1 MDGSLPSFE
10 ERSAYI
16 QATHDLEDQLIE
28 LAGHLN
34 AGTYRFLTLIA
45 EFDRRSGWNCGA
57 TQDCAHWL
65 NWKCGIN
72 LGAAREKVRTA
83 KALAKLPLVSA
94 AMERGQV
101 SYSKVRA
108 ITRVATPEN
117 EHYLLEIALHGTA
130 HHVETL
136 VRAYRRATEAEELSR
151 EHQQQMNRYVRYG
164 WDDDGSFIM
173 KARLPAEAGA
183 LILKAMELGIPETS
197 SPTIPDPRTYREG
210 HIPPETIDRPSM
222 AHKRADALAVIFESF
237 MAHGAE
243 PMRGGERHQ
252 IVVHVSAETL
262 KAGGGCCEIAD
273 GPAMAAETARRLA
286 CDASVVA
293 IVENEQG
300 EPLSVGRKTR
310 SIPPA
315 LQRALNSRDQGC
327 RFPGCTHKKYTD
339 AHHIHH
345 WAHGGETKMSNLV
358 TLCRFHHR
366 KVHEGEVVVQVLD
379 DGAIRFVQPDGK
391 CFESVS
397 MNATRPLGDWGQLP
411 AVHERAGIHIDVATA
426 ATRWDGGAMD
436 YGMAMDSLMSLRGP
450 ISTGVAS
457 VGPSDAAQVTHGGLE
472 IWSLQSTETFDPN
485 S

>member
-10 ERSAYI
+10 ERGAYI
-16 QATHDLEDQLIE
+16 QSTYDLENQILE

-34 AGTYRFLTLIA
+34 AGNYRFLTLIA
-45 EFDRRSGWNCGA
+45 EFDHRSGWNCGA

-65 NWKCGIN
+65 NWKCGID

-83 KALAKLPLVSA
+83 RALEKLPQVSA
-94 AMERGQV
+94 AMERGEV

-117 EHYLLEIALHGTA
+117 ELYFLQIALHGTA

-151 EHQQQMNRYVRYG
+151 EHQQQMNRGVNYQWY
-164 WDDDGSFIM
+164 DDGSLIL
-173 KARLPAEAGA
+173 KVRLPADVGA
-183 LILKAMELGIPETS
+183 LVLKALELAIPETS
-197 SPTIPDPRTYREG
+197 SPVPPDPRTYTDG
-210 HIPPETIDRPSM
+210 FIPSDSIDRPSPS
-222 AHKRADALAVIFESF
+222 HKRADALAVIFESF
-237 MAHGAE
+237 LAHGAE
-243 PMRGGERHQ
+243 AMRGGDRHQ

-262 KAGGGCCEIAD
+262 KAGGGCCEIED
-273 GPAMAAETARRLA
+273 GPAIAAETARRLA

-293 IVENEQG
+293 IVENEKG

-327 RFPGCTHKKYTD
+327 RVPGCTHKKYTD
-339 AHHIHH
+339 AHHIQH

-366 KVHEGEVVVQVLD
+366 KVHEGEVVVQILD
-379 DGAIRFVQPDGK
+379 DGAIRFAQPNGECLD
-391 CFESVS
+391 SVPP
-397 MNATRPLGDWGQLP
+397 NYTHQIG
-411 AVHERAGIHIDVATA
+411 RAHV
-426 ATRWDGGAMD
+426 
-436 YGMAMDSLMSLRGP
+436 
-450 ISTGVAS
+450 
-457 VGPSDAAQVTHGGLE
+457 
-472 IWSLQSTETFDPN
+472 
-485 S
+485 